1 MKNLTITIF
10 ISLISISFSLHTQ
23 DRVFQCKGMETQDYV
38 VNGEE
43 SWWGEWAG
51 MKELGVKPFVVGIE
65 KERISLNYPF
75 NFKSKLSLTENY
87 YKSTDT
93 VTLKDGLM
101 VDIYIDVHRDT
112 GMTFIQLHTFNS
124 QSPTKKIGKGH
135 IENGTKNI
143 RLYELMGE
151 CKVK

>member
-10 ISLISISFSLHTQ
+10 ISLISISFSLHSQ

-38 VNGEE
+38 INGEE

>member
-124 QSPTKKIGKGH
+124 QGPTKKIGKGH

>member
-1 MKNLTITIF
+1 MKNLTNTIF
-10 ISLISISFSLHTQ
+10 ISLISISLSSHSQ
-23 DRVFQCKGMETQDYV
+23 DSKFQCEGMETQDYV
-38 VNGEE
+38 INGEE

-65 KERISLNYPF
+65 NEMVSLNYPF
-75 NFKSKLSLTENY
+75 EFKSKLSLTDDY

-93 VTLKDGLM
+93 VTLKDDLK
-101 VDIYIDVHRDT
+101 VDIYLDVHRDT

-124 QSPTKKIGKGH
+124 QNPTKKIGKGH
-135 IENGTKNI
+135 IENGTKNV
-143 RLYELMGE
+143 RLYELIGD

>member
-1 MKNLTITIF
+1 MKNLVTTIF
-10 ISLISISFSLHTQ
+10 ILLISISFSIHSQ
-23 DRVFQCKGMETQDYV
+23 DIVFQCEGMETQDYV
-38 VNGEE
+38 IKGEE

-51 MKELGVKPFVVGIE
+51 MKELGVKAFVVGIE
-65 KERISLNYPF
+65 NEMVSLNYPF
-75 NFKSKLSLTENY
+75 EFKSKLSLTDNY

-93 VTLKDGLM
+93 VTLEDDLK

-124 QSPTKKIGKGH
+124 QNPTKKVGKGH
-135 IENGTKNI
+135 IENGTTNV
-143 RLYELMGE
+143 RLYELMGD

>member
-1 MKNLTITIF
+1 MVLAENAEFKC
-10 ISLISISFSLHTQ
+10 Q
-23 DRVFQCKGMETQDYV
+23 GMETQDYV
-38 VNGEE
+38 INGEE

-51 MKELGVKPFVVGIE
+51 MKELGVKSFMVVIE
-65 KERISLNYPF
+65 NEMVSLNYPF
-75 NFKSKLSLTENY
+75 KFKSKLTLTDNY

-93 VTLKDGLM
+93 VTLKDDHK

-124 QSPTKKIGKGH
+124 QNPTKKIGKGH
-135 IENGTKNI
+135 IENGTTNV
-143 RLYELMGE
+143 RLYELMGD

>member
-10 ISLISISFSLHTQ
+10 ISLISISFSLHSQ